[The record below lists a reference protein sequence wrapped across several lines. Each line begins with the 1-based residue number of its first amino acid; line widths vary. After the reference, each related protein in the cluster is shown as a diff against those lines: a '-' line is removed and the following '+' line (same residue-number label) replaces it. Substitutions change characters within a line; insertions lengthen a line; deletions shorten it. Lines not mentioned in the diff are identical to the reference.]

1 MRDRHSRPEN
11 LSCDFLVI
19 GTGIAGLTFAL
30 KAAEHGDVI
39 IITKKT
45 DTESA
50 TNYAQGG
57 IAAVMGSDDTF
68 ELHEED
74 TYRAGAY
81 LCNKEAVRIL
91 VHEGPGRVRELMD
104 MGVRFTQEM
113 IDEEHQHISLGRE
126 GGHSRR
132 RIVHAADL
140 TGREVERALVHQAKK
155 RPSIRILENN
165 MAIDL
170 VTRDTGEQGVRE
182 CLGAHVFDTG
192 KARTYTVQ
200 SRVTMLSTGG
210 LGRTYLHTTNPDI
223 ATGDGVAL
231 SYWHGARV
239 GDMEF
244 IQFHPTSLF
253 HERGDS
259 FLITEAVRGEGGL
272 LRLSDGSTFM
282 ENYHEMGC
290 LAPRDVVARAMD
302 TELKKSGE
310 ECLWLDVTHLGE
322 ATLKERF
329 PNIYDRCLSLGIDM
343 AREWIPVVPAAHY
356 ACGGVMTDTMGRT
369 DIRRLYAS
377 GEVSCTGVHGANR
390 LASNSLLEA
399 LVFSHRAAADSAA
412 ALGAI
417 ELEGSLSAFPESRHS
432 ETVPLEIVKELTLRL
447 RTVMWVYVGIV
458 RSTERL
464 LEALTEVRAISQ
476 KTRELYDRGRLSREL
491 LELRTMVTVCELII
505 RSALSRRES
514 RGLHYTLDYPEKDDQ
529 NWLHDTVLRTE
540 ALTPV

>member
-1 MRDRHSRPEN
+1 
-11 LSCDFLVI
+11 
-19 GTGIAGLTFAL
+19 
-30 KAAEHGDVI
+30 
-39 IITKKT
+39 
-45 DTESA
+45 
-50 TNYAQGG
+50 
-57 IAAVMGSDDTF
+57 
-68 ELHEED
+68 
-74 TYRAGAY
+74 
-81 LCNKEAVRIL
+81 
-91 VHEGPGRVRELMD
+91 
-104 MGVRFTQEM
+104 
-113 IDEEHQHISLGRE
+113 
-126 GGHSRR
+126 
-132 RIVHAADL
+132 
-140 TGREVERALVHQAKK
+140 
-155 RPSIRILENN
+155 
-165 MAIDL
+165 
-170 VTRDTGEQGVRE
+170 
-182 CLGAHVFDTG
+182 
-192 KARTYTVQ
+192 
-200 SRVTMLSTGG
+200 MLSTGG

-282 ENYHEMGC
+282 EKYHEMAC

-322 ATLKERF
+322 DVLKERF

-399 LVFSHRAAADSAA
+399 LVFSHRAAADSA
-412 ALGAI
+412 GAI
-417 ELEGSLSAFPESRHS
+417 GRIVLEENVPAFPESRHS

-491 LELRTMVTVCELII
+491 LELRTMVTVCELIV

-540 ALTPV
+540 APAPV